1 MPYTAEDISKALV
14 ERLQA
19 TNVVVE
25 DTSGGCGASYDVMMC
40 VSSQFE
46 GKKLLERHRLV
57 NGALAEIF
65 KDIHALSVKKLL
77 TPEQFHAQNE

>member
-1 MPYTAEDISKALV
+1 
-14 ERLQA
+14 
-19 TNVVVE
+19 
-25 DTSGGCGASYDVMMC
+25 MMC